1 MAKLV
6 KLTSVYSGKPYVVNP
21 IYIVDMTE
29 GDQPNTTKLFLFTDA
44 ETAIEVEGD
53 LDTVLHKLN
62 VDQ

>member
-29 GDQPNTTKLFLFTDA
+29 GDQPNTTKLLLFTDA
-44 ETAIEVEGD
+44 ENAIVVEGD

>member
-29 GDQPNTTKLFLFTDA
+29 GDKPNTTKLFLLTDA
-44 ETAIEVEGD
+44 ETAITVEGG
-53 LDTVLHKLN
+53 LDRVLHKLN
-62 VDQ
+62 FGQ

>member
-29 GDQPNTTKLFLFTDA
+29 GD
-44 ETAIEVEGD
+44 
-53 LDTVLHKLN
+53 
-62 VDQ
+62 

>member
-6 KLTSVYSGKPYVVNP
+6 KLISTYSGKPYVVNP

-29 GDQPNTTKLFLFTDA
+29 GDEPNTTKLFLFTDA
-44 ETAIEVEGD
+44 ENAIAVEGD

-62 VDQ
+62 FGQ